1 MSREGA
7 VTSSCALYPMARGQM
22 RGGGGGR
29 ARAKGP
35 GRPAKKDRSEW
46 REPSDYGQFAPGESR
61 K

>member
-1 MSREGA
+1 MLWGGLVLVSREGA

-29 ARAKGP
+29 
-35 GRPAKKDRSEW
+35 PAKKDRSGW